1 MASNLKK
8 KKLAGAVEMQ
18 MYFKLKI
25 KKKKKMKQKILQIFM
40 MCEKMSSNFIMI
52 ILH

>member
-25 KKKKKMKQKILQIFM
+25 KKKTKNEIENITNLYDV
-40 MCEKMSSNFIMI
+40 
-52 ILH
+52 